1 MIAIP
6 NYEINHKIYEGVKSV
21 VYRGKSCQ
29 EEQPVII
36 KVFKAEYPSIEEIVS
51 WRQEHE
57 IIQNLNYDGVVKSY
71 GLVNYRHGFAVIL
84 EDFGG
89 QSLAEFLTTQYLSIS
104 QFLTIAISLADI
116 LIKIHQVPIIHKDI
130 KPSNILINRE
140 TKQVKLTDFSI
151 ASNLTFEQQTITNPR
166 FLQGTLAYMSPEQ
179 TGRMNRRIDH
189 RSDFYSLG
197 VTFYEMLT
205 GMLPFRSQ
213 DLMELVHCH
222 IAKQPPPLEQFSV
235 PPMISNIV
243 RKLMAKNAE
252 DRYQSAAGLKFDL
265 ETCLCQLEKQ
275 SRLKIFAL
283 GKRDY
288 PNQLLIPQKLY
299 GRSQEIVRLLEAF
312 KRVANPKVAGVE
324 KVESAIEIMLVSGYS
339 GIGKT
344 SIVNEVQRAIVEA
357 RGYFIRGKFEQ
368 LKRNIPYLALIQALQ
383 ELIRQLLTENQKEIE
398 GWKDHIIRAIT
409 PNAQIIID
417 VIPEVELI
425 IGKQPEVPQLNS
437 LEAENRFNQV
447 FKEFIKVFCTP
458 NHPLVI
464 FLDDLQW
471 IDSASLKLLQLI
483 MTDKR
488 SKYLFFIGAYRDNE
502 VSSTHPLTLMLEK
515 LKTTHLL
522 INHLEIQPLSYDS
535 VRQLIEET
543 FNGKV
548 NRDELKD
555 LAELIFYKTQGNPFF
570 ISQFL
575 KTLYSENL
583 ITYQVN
589 IDRWI
594 WSSEAIQ
601 SVGITDYNVVEL
613 IARNISKLP
622 EKTQQLIKLAACIGN
637 SFSLDLL
644 AFVQQKSISAT
655 AKELAI
661 ALQQG
666 FILPQSEDYKL
677 PLLFD
682 QIEYQQLN
690 LENVEIKYKFLHD
703 RVQQAA
709 YSLIPESER
718 KATHLQIGQ
727 FLLKKI
733 TPQAQENKLFDIVN
747 QLNFGIDL
755 LKDTSDKEQ
764 SCQLNLRAGKKAK
777 SANAYQ
783 ASVNYLH
790 FACQLLLL
798 DSWQNQYELTFNIYL
813 ELAEAHYL
821 NTNLEMAD
829 NLCDFALLH
838 VRSPLEQVKFYEIK
852 IKINLAKGAIY
863 LALNNGHKA
872 LEILGISLVESPP
885 QALNIEELARLGVM
899 KEPNKLMAMKIF
911 SLIFGPACFAE
922 SPIVLPIL
930 YTEIT
935 LSQEYGNSPPV
946 VYAYAVYG
954 NIVSWLM
961 LDIDLA
967 YQLGQLSLRVLEKL
981 NAKDFWSK
989 AYVSISINI
998 TYKKHHIKQTLE
1010 PLKKSMQKALE
1021 VGDLEFACHAANFYC
1036 NHLLFVGNNLEF
1048 VHNQQKQYIDFI
1060 AQYQQEHPLN
1070 LIKICA
1076 QFVEILVNESVVKN
1090 LTGTM
1095 LDEEKSLRQ
1104 LLQVNNRISIFYIY
1118 FYKAWLCYLFKDY
1131 SQAIENSKIALEYSG
1146 FVKAEIIFTEHN
1158 FYYSLA
1164 LLAQYPSLDQKNKKQ
1179 YLKQVQENQKLMKC
1193 WQDHA
1198 PMNFEHKYNL
1208 IQAEIARV
1216 LRKPLT
1222 AMKYYDSAIA
1232 GAKKYEFIHEEALAY
1247 ERASEFYF
1255 TLGREEIGKLY
1266 LRNAYHCYIRWG
1278 AKAKVKQLE
1287 EEYLQYLLGISNQNK
1302 SQGLSTNISTTGN
1315 DGAVLDL
1322 TTILKA
1328 SQAISVEIKLENLL
1342 QNLMKIVIENAGAQK
1357 GCLILE
1363 KEGNWVIEAQGAI
1376 DEETINILQSI
1387 PLESIDH
1394 DNSIPLLPTSIINYV
1409 ARTKET
1415 IVLNDATSSGQ
1426 FTNDY
1431 YIIAQKTKSIL
1442 CTPLLNQGQLKGIV
1456 YLENNLTTSA
1466 FTSERVEL
1474 LNILGAQ
1481 AAISIDN
1488 SRLYQT
1494 LEQRVQERT
1503 KELTNTLEVLKATQA
1518 ELIFENDLLKS
1529 AEQPSNFVYQVGG
1542 SLPMDAP
1549 NYVVRQADRN
1559 LYKAL
1564 KQGLFCYVLNARQMG
1579 KSSLMV
1585 RMMSQLQKE
1594 GIRCAVIDLT
1604 RLGTD
1609 NINPEQWYKGLA
1621 VDLLRSLGLIKELK
1635 TFKAWWS
1642 EQLDLPPVQRLG
1654 QFIEN
1659 FLLVND
1665 DFNQQQFR
1673 QSTVIFIDEIDS
1685 ILGLKFDVSDF
1696 FALIRSFYNQRAIQP
1711 QSQKLTFAFFG
1722 ATTPSALITDPQ
1734 KTPFNIGNAIEL
1746 ASFKEHEA
1754 QPLLYGLTEK
1764 VSNLQTMLKQVLSW
1778 TGGQPFLTQKLCQ
1791 LMRDSEQPIPSNQEE
1806 QWLANLVAEKIIQD
1820 WEMQDQPE
1828 HLKTI
1833 QDRLLQSPNRTQ
1845 LLTLYRQILHQE
1857 AIQIDN
1863 NPYLPELFLSGLVV
1877 KRHGKMDVHNR
1888 IYQTIFNTD
1897 WLERSLS

>member
-1 MIAIP
+1 MFALP
-6 NYEINHKIYEGVKSV
+6 NYEINHKIHEGVKSV

-29 EEQPVII
+29 KEQPVII
-36 KVFKAEYPSIEEIVS
+36 KVLKAEYPSIEEIVC

-71 GLVNYRHGFAVIL
+71 GLVNYRHVFALIL

-89 QSLAEFLTTQYLSIS
+89 QSLAEFLTTQHLSIS

-130 KPSNILINRE
+130 KPSNILINQE

-151 ASNLTFEQQTITNPR
+151 ASNLTFERQTITNPR

-179 TGRMNRRIDH
+179 TGRMNRRIDY

-205 GMLPFRSQ
+205 GMLPFRYQ

-252 DRYQSAAGLKFDL
+252 ERYQSAAGLKFDL

-283 GKRDY
+283 GERDY

-312 KRVANPKVAGVE
+312 KRVAHPKVVGVE
-324 KVESAIEIMLVSGYS
+324 KVEFAIEIMLVSGYS

-344 SIVNEVQRAIVEA
+344 SIVNEVQKAIVEA

-368 LKRNIPYLALIQALQ
+368 LKRNIPYLALIQAFQ
-383 ELIRQLLTENQKEIE
+383 ELIRQLLTENQREIE

-483 MTDKR
+483 VTDKR
-488 SKYLFFIGAYRDNE
+488 GKYLFFIGAYRDNE

-515 LKTTHLL
+515 LKTTHLV
-522 INHLEIQPLSYDS
+522 INHLEIQPLSYDN

-613 IARNISKLP
+613 IVRNIGKLP

-718 KATHLQIGQ
+718 KANHLQIGQ
-727 FLLKKI
+727 FLLKKT

-764 SCQLNLRAGKKAK
+764 LCQLNLRAGKKAK

-798 DSWQNQYELTFNIYL
+798 DSWQKQYELTFNIYL
-813 ELAEAHYL
+813 ELVEAHYL
-821 NTNLEMAD
+821 NTNLETAD

-838 VRSPLEQVKFYEIK
+838 VRGPLEQVKFYEIK
-852 IKINLAKGAIY
+852 IKINLARGAID
-863 LALNNGHKA
+863 LALNNGQKA

-885 QALNIEELARLGVM
+885 QALNIEKLARLGVM

-911 SLIFGPACFAE
+911 SLIYAPACFAE
-922 SPIVLPIL
+922 SSIALPIL

-935 LSQEYGNSPPV
+935 LSQQYGNSPPV

-954 NIVSWLM
+954 IIVSWLM

-1010 PLKKSMQKALE
+1010 PLKKSIQKALE
-1021 VGDLEFACHAANFYC
+1021 VGDLEFACHGANFYC
-1036 NHLLFVGNNLEF
+1036 DHLLFVGNNLEF

-1104 LLQVNNRISIFYIY
+1104 LLQVNNRISVFNIY
-1118 FYKAWLCYLFKDY
+1118 LYKAWLCYLFKDY
-1131 SQAIENSKIALEYSG
+1131 PQAIENTRIALEYSG
-1146 FVKAEIIFTEHN
+1146 FVKSEIIFTEHN

-1198 PMNFEHKYNL
+1198 PMNFQHKYNL

-1287 EEYLQYLLGISNQNK
+1287 EEYPQYLLGISNQNK
-1302 SQGLSTNISTTGN
+1302 SKGLSTTISTTGN

-1328 SQAISVEIKLENLL
+1328 WQAISGEIKLENLL
-1342 QNLMKIVIENAGAQK
+1342 TNLMKIVIENAGAQK
-1357 GCLILE
+1357 SCLILE
-1363 KEGNWVIEAQGAI
+1363 QEGNWVIEAQGTI
-1376 DEETINILQSI
+1376 DQETLNILQPI
-1387 PLESIDH
+1387 PIESIDH
-1394 DNSIPLLPTSIINYV
+1394 DHSIPILPTSIIYYV

-1426 FTNDY
+1426 FTNDS
-1431 YIIAQKTKSIL
+1431 YIIAKKTKSIL

-1456 YLENNLTTSA
+1456 YLENNLTTGA

-1474 LNILGAQ
+1474 LNILAAQ

-1494 LEQRVQERT
+1494 LEQIVEERT

-1529 AEQPSNFVYQVGG
+1529 AEQPPKFVYQVGG

-1609 NINPEQWYKGLA
+1609 NITPEQWYKGLA
-1621 VDLLRSLGLIKELK
+1621 VDLLRSFGLIKELK

-1665 DFNQQQFR
+1665 DFDQR
-1673 QSTVIFIDEIDS
+1673 QSGKSTVIFIDEIDS

-1711 QSQKLTFAFFG
+1711 QFQELTFAFFG

-1833 QDRLLQSPNRTQ
+1833 QDRLLQSPNRPQ

-1888 IYQTIFNTD
+1888 IYQTIFNNH
-1897 WLERSLS
+1897 WLERLLS